1 MMKDSAVR
9 TAWWTGLLVV
19 AIVVLGC
26 LPRSNS
32 AGASESTP
40 TLTTYSVG
48 RPRPPRVGE
57 SAFEDTLPLLAEPE
71 NSNHVPGPSGL
82 VALMKAD
89 ARHHPR
95 LYLRRPSSADSMS
108 LLIDR
113 YATKPLWAPVGERIA
128 CTVWKSRALPWSL
141 CILTVGKPDTLY
153 PIPDANVVRY
163 RWSPDARH
171 LAVSATLPG
180 GAASILYLIDTRTG
194 SSRALDTLAVYSDY
208 EMGWS
213 PDSRLLAVSRPT
225 RLADM
230 EEVLESEIWIHDLS
244 GHRLLAVPAEGHA
257 NITPRWVDTDRV
269 LFTRA
274 TAARGAQEALVVELK
289 RSTK

>member
-1 MMKDSAVR
+1 MKRSTAARV
-9 TAWWTGLLVV
+9 AWWAGLLVG

-26 LPRSNS
+26 LPRSES
-32 AGASESTP
+32 ARASESTP
-40 TLTTYSVG
+40 ALTVRFVRS
-48 RPRPPRVGE
+48 PRPPHVGE
-57 SAFEDTLPLLAEPE
+57 SAFEDTLPLLKEPE
-71 NSNHVPGPSGL
+71 NSNLVPGPSGL
-82 VALMKAD
+82 IALMKAD
-89 ARHHPR
+89 AQHHPR
-95 LYLRRPSSADSMS
+95 LYLRRPSSSDSLS

-113 YATKPLWAPVGERIA
+113 YATKPVWAPVGERVA
-128 CTVWKSRALPWSL
+128 CTVWKSRTLPWSL
-141 CILTVGKPDTLY
+141 CILTIGEPDTLY

-180 GAASILYLIDTRTG
+180 GAASILYLVNTRTG
-194 SSRALDTLAVYSDY
+194 SSRALDTLTVYSDY

-230 EEVLESEIWIHDLS
+230 EEVLESELWIHDLS
-244 GHRLLAVPAEGHA
+244 GHRLLAVPADGHA
-257 NITPRWVDTDRV
+257 NISPRWVDAARI

-274 TAARGAQEALVVELK
+274 NATRGAHESLVVELK
-289 RSTK
+289 